1 MKWDILKRKNPLNSV
16 MFLRKLIEE
25 YFEVEVEEKK
35 IRLCC
40 SDADINKLADELIDV
55 KRLVDDRLLE
65 LSNSKGLDLE
75 AAFDRHSK
83 KMNEYTNKHDW
94 EIKETIDIKIG
105 GIK

>member
-40 SDADINKLADELIDV
+40 SDADVNKLADELIDV

-75 AAFDRHSK
+75 DAFNRHSI
-83 KMNEYTNKHDW
+83 KMHQYKIKHDW
-94 EIKETIDIKIG
+94 EIEESIDIKIG
-105 GIK
+105 GLK